1 MAVLGFIFDVG
12 DKGHGVIK
20 YDIVEKSF
28 KFNFHRVSSFYKRCL
43 ECFRQSYLFQVER
56 ENIYLVGESYIIS
69 LVFLLLL
76 KLSSKCF
83 LQEITTIKRK
93 KNEGRI
99 KELEQEVSKDAARN
113 D

>member
-1 MAVLGFIFDVG
+1 MRGGTLQPVVAVLGFIFDVG

-43 ECFRQSYLFQVER
+43 EWFKQSYLFQVER

-69 LVFLLLL
+69 LDFLLLL
-76 KLSSKCF
+76 
-83 LQEITTIKRK
+83 
-93 KNEGRI
+93 
-99 KELEQEVSKDAARN
+99 
-113 D
+113 